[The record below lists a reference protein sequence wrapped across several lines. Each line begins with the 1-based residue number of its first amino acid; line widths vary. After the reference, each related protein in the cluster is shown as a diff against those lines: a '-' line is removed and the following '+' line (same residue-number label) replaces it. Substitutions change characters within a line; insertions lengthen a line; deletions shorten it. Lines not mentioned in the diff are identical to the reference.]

1 MELVEVSTGKI
12 FGYCVGTEGIE
23 LELARAGEPLELAQT
38 FKLPCLV
45 LDQLRLQLGVPVA
58 LRLDCVE

>member
-1 MELVEVSTGKI
+1 MCLG
-12 FGYCVGTEGIE
+12 CVLNRTLRLQTEGIQ
-23 LELARAGEPLELAQT
+23 LELARASEPLELAQT
-38 FKLPCLV
+38 LELPCLV